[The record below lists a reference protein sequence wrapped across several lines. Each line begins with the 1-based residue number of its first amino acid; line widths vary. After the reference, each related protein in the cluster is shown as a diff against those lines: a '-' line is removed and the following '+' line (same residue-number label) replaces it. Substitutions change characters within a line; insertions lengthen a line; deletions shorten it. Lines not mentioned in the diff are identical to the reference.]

1 MKLLILA
8 LIVIFTNIA
17 GADQKQADKWYAEVN
32 GDGTCSDYDNYS
44 AGKYVSCF
52 LAERRANNFGRSFDT
67 PLKMAHIT
75 DKAIQGIMKIA
86 AWNLGA
92 RGFEEEAIQLE
103 QEMVYHE
110 GEIERIISR
119 KGYDIGDFKPLSS
132 WLAGAYSKIEHLL
145 GYEVC
150 YALRLSDIKTINYAL
165 PICFNPCPTGL
176 GEFTAH
182 FCGDAHVHPS
192 KPNHYRGLAPVVSY
206 WVTDI
211 TCSISTFGAGWA
223 FVCGPLSMV
232 VERFVD
238 WKIAPALAPRIF
250 ERVCK

>member
-119 KGYDIGDFKPLSS
+119 EGYDIGDFKPLSE
-132 WLAGAYSKIEHLL
+132 WLTKVYSRLENVL

-165 PICFNPCPTGL
+165 PVVFNPCPFGEK
-176 GEFTAH
+176 EFTIH
-182 FCGDAHVHPS
+182 FCHDPV
-192 KPNHYRGLAPVVSY
+192 KPLHYRGLAPVIAY
-206 WVTDI
+206 WSVDI
-211 TCSISTFGAGWA
+211 GCSIGTFGAGWA
-223 FVCGPLSMV
+223 FLCGPISSV

-238 WKIAPALAPRIF
+238 WKVAPYLAPRIF
-250 ERVCK
+250 AKVCN